1 MSECATPGARRTT
14 TMPKRRKFIAGL
26 GALAT
31 GSAAAM
37 GTGAFTSVEAERD
50 LTVETADD
58 ANAFLGITPYD
69 GPNGQYANVQTDGTV
84 DIDFTSNDAASGVG
98 LNKNAD
104 TNIENVL
111 QITNNGTQAVR
122 VNVAIE
128 DENGDIGGDAASGLE
143 IGISGDKEGGPTSP
157 DFARLGPDYD
167 GELLGA
173 GESAGL
179 GFFFFLDDSTDVDDV
194 INDVERMYIVAAA
207 DGELPDP
214 EDL

>member
-1 MSECATPGARRTT
+1 MN
-14 TMPKRRKFIAGL
+14 RRKFLIGAGS
-26 GALAT
+26 LAA

-37 GTGAFTSVEAERD
+37 GTGAFTSVQAERD
-50 LTVETADD
+50 LTVEAVGDSS
-58 ANAFLGITPYD
+58 AFLAMEPYD
-69 GPNGQYANVQTDGTV
+69 GPNGQYASIGQNGEVA
-84 DIDFTSNDAASGVG
+84 IDFTSNDKASGTG
-98 LNKNAD
+98 LNNSAD

-111 QITNNGTQAVR
+111 NITNNGTQSVR

-128 DENGDIGGDAASGLE
+128 DADGNIGGDVADGLQV
-143 IGISGDKEGGPTSP
+143 GISGDKGGGPDSP

-179 GFFFFLDDSTDVDDV
+179 GFFFFAGENFDEVV
-194 INDVERMYIVAAA
+194 NDIETMYVVAAA

-214 EDL
+214 SDL